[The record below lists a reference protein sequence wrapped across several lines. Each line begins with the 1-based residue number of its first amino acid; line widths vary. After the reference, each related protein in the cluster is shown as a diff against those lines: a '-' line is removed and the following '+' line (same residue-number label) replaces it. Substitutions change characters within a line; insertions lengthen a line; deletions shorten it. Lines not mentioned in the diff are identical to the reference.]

1 MDFLGRGR
9 SSQEP
14 NHLHGVMSSFPPP
27 PSTFVCFPILVFG
40 LLFVSF
46 HVRLYLTMVLLFLC
60 QQFILL
66 PCHLI
71 MCCVNKVL
79 LCCRSLRMMD
89 LSGLLTCVDVC
100 SFIGITAQV
109 YTLHLGLWRLFLCWL
124 YISRHFCFSV
134 CVRLALPVSLP
145 ILFYFIPSSSFTR
158 TQSNPLCPSSSPSLF
173 YTLHSQQS
181 LCFSLFR
188 QLALSI
194 LHLSCALS
202 SASFYFVGL
211 CRFSKGC
218 KQSSQ

>member
-1 MDFLGRGR
+1 ML
-9 SSQEP
+9 
-14 NHLHGVMSSFPPP
+14 SFFADDGFIWVIDLCRCV
-27 PSTFVCFPILVFG
+27 FVHWDYCPGIYTSFG
-40 LLFVSF
+40 
-46 HVRLYLTMVLLFLC
+46 
-60 QQFILL
+60 
-66 PCHLI
+66 
-71 MCCVNKVL
+71 
-79 LCCRSLRMMD
+79 
-89 LSGLLTCVDVC
+89 
-100 SFIGITAQV
+100 
-109 YTLHLGLWRLFLCWL
+109 TLETVLCWL